1 MERRHFQDGVPERRQ
16 AAAGALR
23 RDRHPRGRAPSC
35 VGQVQ
40 GQDHRRPDPAHRV
53 GRCLLVWRQQRQPPR
68 RLPRGHQ
75 AAQQLPALQ
84 ARRRQ
89 RRDRGV
95 DGTVRRRLL
104 CGQAV
109 DTQQVGAQAERDRR
123 ASHRR
128 CLDVQGD
135 CSRYHQGR
143 LSRILRAMVRPLQ
156 EPRPR
161 LEGVR
166 REAPGRERPCHRPH
180 RRHRKRHP
188 EGRGRVRQWVS
199 HPRVVPQIGGAG
211 EV

>member
-143 LSRILRAMVRPLQ
+143 LSRMCVPVPA
-156 EPRPR
+156 
-161 LEGVR
+161 
-166 REAPGRERPCHRPH
+166 H
-180 RRHRKRHP
+180 
-188 EGRGRVRQWVS
+188 S
-199 HPRVVPQIGGAG
+199 HPAHSCPTHSRPTHSRPTHSLPAHSLPLLTRSSAHSPRSWPWGVLTLDP
-211 EV
+211 